1 MMKILIVTDA
11 WLPQVNGVVR
21 TLQALRGVL
30 EARGHEVAVVSPD
43 RFRSFPCPSYPEI
56 RLGLASAS
64 VVWRLIF
71 SFYPDARH
79 IATKGTHGLAAAAG
93 CLRTSLSFM
102 TVYTTPFPDWKTFD

>member
-64 VVWRLIF
+64 VVGRLIF
-71 SFYPDARH
+71 SFDPAAIH
-79 IATKGTHGLAAAAG
+79 IATEGPPRITARDW
-93 CLRTSLSFM
+93 CLRQDPNGRASLRDRGGAD
-102 TVYTTPFPDWKTFD
+102 V

>member
-30 EARGHEVAVVSPD
+30 EARGHEAAVVSPD

-56 RLGLASAS
+56 RLGLASAR
-64 VVWRLIF
+64 VVGRLIF
-71 SFYPDARH
+71 SFDPDAIH
-79 IATKGTHGLAAAAG
+79 IATEGRSEGRRVRQECVSTCRSRWSPQH
-93 CLRTSLSFM
+93 
-102 TVYTTPFPDWKTFD
+102 